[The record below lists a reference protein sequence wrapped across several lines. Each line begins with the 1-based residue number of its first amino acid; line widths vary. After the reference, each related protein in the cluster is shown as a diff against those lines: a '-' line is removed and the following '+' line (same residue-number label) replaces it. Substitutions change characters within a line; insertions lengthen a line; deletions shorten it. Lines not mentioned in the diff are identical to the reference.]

1 MLKRN
6 NVLLFFVL
14 LMHSSCIEIID
25 DLLIKNDGSGT
36 LKYTL
41 NLSSS
46 KVKINSILA
55 LDTFN
60 NQRVLKKEEIK
71 NKIEIFKQVLKSK
84 PGISKVELN
93 EDFEEYIF
101 KFSCN
106 FTDAYCLQDAL
117 YSAYDSLQSGQRNT
131 RKFEWIQ
138 WNNKT
143 LTRSIP
149 DIDIFKNIK
158 IKEEDNEQLKNGYYT
173 SITRF
178 DGEIQGISN
187 NSAKI
192 SKSKKACLLKVDM
205 HSFKSNRKL
214 LETKITL

>member
-1 MLKRN
+1 MLKRI
-6 NVLLFFVL
+6 NVLLIFAL

-46 KVKINSILA
+46 KVKINSIFA

-71 NKIEIFKQVLKSK
+71 NKIEIFKQVLKPK

-106 FTDAYCLQDAL
+106 FTDPYCLQDAL
-117 YSAYDSLQSGQRNT
+117 YAAYDSLYSAERNT

-149 DIDIFKNIK
+149 DIDVFKNVK

-178 DGEIQGISN
+178 DSEIQGVNN